1 LKGEVQAE
9 AAKARETK
17 AGVVPPPPAAPTEAI
32 KSEGSAAE
40 EQTPKE
46 GEDEEKDKLADI
58 TNGHNRVAWD
68 LRYAD
73 AKKFPGMILWAG
85 GTTGP
90 RVLPGTYT
98 AKLTVGDLPAV
109 TAPIEVKQEPRTT
122 ASAADLKA
130 QFDFVKG

>member
-1 LKGEVQAE
+1 
-9 AAKARETK
+9 
-17 AGVVPPPPAAPTEAI
+17 
-32 KSEGSAAE
+32 
-40 EQTPKE
+40 

-58 TNGHNRVAWD
+58 TNGHNRVSWD

-130 QFDFVKG
+130 QFDFVKGAYDKLTEVNTQITRIREVRKAIADLKKSDNK